1 MKNLL
6 ATTALVLALGIPAAG
21 FAQTATPVET
31 APAVEPVAGVVA
43 TTGFLEMRGVSD
55 LLASDL
61 MGQDV
66 YARRTTAD
74 MPMEGAETTTMT
86 AADLETMDNVG
97 QVNDLVLSPDGSVL
111 ALVIGVGGF
120 IGVGEQDVAV
130 TMDQVSFAANADS
143 AGDMYIVVNT
153 TGDLLKSSPAF
164 NRARASDASMT
175 TGATTDTATTAGT
188 TNRQM
193 LTAPAMQREGYAQV
207 AAADISI
214 ETLIGK
220 SVYGADDSD
229 VGTVDDVIVDD
240 SGAIREVIIDFGGFL
255 GMGATQVALT
265 FEELSI
271 LTNVENTDI
280 RVYVDATKEQVEAM
294 PVYTPAN

>member
-1 MKNLL
+1 
-6 ATTALVLALGIPAAG
+6 
-21 FAQTATPVET
+21 
-31 APAVEPVAGVVA
+31 
-43 TTGFLEMRGVSD
+43 
-55 LLASDL
+55 
-61 MGQDV
+61 
-66 YARRTTAD
+66 
-74 MPMEGAETTTMT
+74 
-86 AADLETMDNVG
+86 
-97 QVNDLVLSPDGSVL
+97 
-111 ALVIGVGGF
+111 
-120 IGVGEQDVAV
+120 
-130 TMDQVSFAANADS
+130 
-143 AGDMYIVVNT
+143 
-153 TGDLLKSSPAF
+153 
-164 NRARASDASMT
+164 
-175 TGATTDTATTAGT
+175 
-188 TNRQM
+188 M